1 MRRREFV
8 SLLASALC
16 SLASRAEADG
26 RLRRVGI
33 LRVGAPPPSFIEPFR
48 QGLRRVGYIEGQ
60 NIVIEY
66 GIGQTVEELPQ
77 FAAKLVSRNVDILIA
92 SGTPAVVPARNA
104 TETIPVIFI
113 AAIDPV
119 ATGVVQS
126 LARPGGNVTGL
137 TALFADLTGKRL
149 ELLKE
154 MFPLLSRVAFLSRT
168 TNPGHHQYVHEAE
181 VASRKLNVKLQIVD
195 VNGPDDFENAF
206 RSADGAEGL
215 IQIDDA
221 MFTAHRNE
229 LVRLALTHRMPGIY
243 GPREFVDLGGFAAL
257 GPSYSDLY
265 LRAANYIDRIF
276 KGAKPADLPVQQP
289 TKFELVI
296 NLKTANVLGLTIPPT
311 LLARADEVIE

>member
-1 MRRREFV
+1 M
-8 SLLASALC
+8 
-16 SLASRAEADG
+16 
-26 RLRRVGI
+26 
-33 LRVGAPPPSFIEPFR
+33 
-48 QGLRRVGYIEGQ
+48 GYVEGQ
-60 NIVIEY
+60 NILIEY
-66 GIGQTVEELPQ
+66 GIAETVEELPH
-77 FAAKLVSRNVDILIA
+77 FAADLVARKVEILIA

-119 ATGVVQS
+119 GTGVVTS

-154 MFPLLSRVAFLSRT
+154 MFPSLARVAFLSRT
-168 TNPGHHQYVHEAE
+168 TNPGHHQYVHEAQ
-181 VASRKLNVKLQIVD
+181 VAAQKLNVKLQIID
-195 VNGPDDFENAF
+195 VKGPDGFGEAF

-243 GPREFVDLGGFAAL
+243 GPREFVDLGGFAAF

-296 NLKTANVLGLTIPPT
+296 NLKTAKAST
-311 LLARADEVIE
+311 

>member
-1 MRRREFV
+1 M
-8 SLLASALC
+8 
-16 SLASRAEADG
+16 
-26 RLRRVGI
+26 
-33 LRVGAPPPSFIEPFR
+33 
-48 QGLRRVGYIEGQ
+48 
-60 NIVIEY
+60 
-66 GIGQTVEELPQ
+66 EELPH
-77 FAAKLVSRNVDILIA
+77 FAADLVSRNVDILIA
-92 SGTPAVVPARNA
+92 SGTPAVVPIRNA

-119 ATGVVQS
+119 ATGVVKS

-137 TALFADLTGKRL
+137 TALFADLTGKRF

-154 MFPLLSRVAFLSRT
+154 MFPPLSRVAFLSRI
-168 TNPGHHQYVHEAE
+168 TNPGHQQYVHEAE
-181 VASRKLNVKLQIVD
+181 VAAQRLNVKLQIINVK
-195 VNGPDDFENAF
+195 GPDDFEEAF

-215 IQIDDA
+215 VQIDDA

-229 LVRLALTHRMPGIY
+229 LVRLALAHRIPGIY

-265 LRAANYIDRIF
+265 LRAANYIDRIL

-296 NLKTANVLGLTIPPT
+296 NLKAARALSLTIPPT

>member
-1 MRRREFV
+1 M
-8 SLLASALC
+8 
-16 SLASRAEADG
+16 
-26 RLRRVGI
+26 
-33 LRVGAPPPSFIEPFR
+33 PPPSFIEPLR
-48 QGLRRVGYIEGQ
+48 EGLRRIGYVEGQ
-60 NIVIEY
+60 NILVEY
-66 GIGQTVEELPQ
+66 GIAETVEELPR
-77 FAAKLVSRNVDILIA
+77 FAADLVSRNVDILIA
-92 SGTPAVVPARNA
+92 SGTPAVVPIRNA

-119 ATGVVQS
+119 ATGVVKS

-137 TALFADLTGKRL
+137 TALFADLTGKRF

-154 MFPLLSRVAFLSRT
+154 MFPPLSRVAFLSRI
-168 TNPGHHQYVHEAE
+168 TNPGHQQYVHEAE
-181 VASRKLNVKLQIVD
+181 VAAQRLNVKLQIINVK
-195 VNGPDDFENAF
+195 GPDDFEEAF

-215 IQIDDA
+215 VQIDDA

-229 LVRLALTHRMPGIY
+229 LVRLALAHRIPGIY

-265 LRAANYIDRIF
+265 LRAANYIDRIL

-296 NLKTANVLGLTIPPT
+296 NLKA
-311 LLARADEVIE
+311 ARALDLQSRRRSSHARMR

>member
-1 MRRREFV
+1 M
-8 SLLASALC
+8 C

-154 MFPLLSRVAFLSRT
+154 MFPSLSRVAFLSRT
-168 TNPGHHQYVHEAE
+168 TNPGHQQYVHEAE

-265 LRAANYIDRIF
+265 LRAANYMDRIF
-276 KGAKPADLPVQQP
+276 KGARPADLPVQQP

-296 NLKTANVLGLTIPPT
+296 NLKTATSLGLTIPPT